1 MKEIKF
7 VRFSHKAAAP
17 IRGTN
22 DSTGYDLF
30 SVEKCTIKPRSA
42 YAVSTDIGTQ
52 NRYVKLVAKI
62 HSCSSLSIKQIGA

>member
-52 NRYVKLVAKI
+52 NR
-62 HSCSSLSIKQIGA
+62 